1 MGVYSRGSKSSK
13 WPKIIRVIAF
23 LGNQNGLLSKVLIFL
38 FSYWNLIWAYYLQT
52 EVKVGGPL
60 QIHLGAQKA
69 QNELK
74 RCKRI
79 KILILSSVEAVQFQE
94 RAEFYA

>member
-1 MGVYSRGSKSSK
+1 MLPRILGSITHSFK
-13 WPKIIRVIAF
+13 V
-23 LGNQNGLLSKVLIFL
+23 VLIFL
-38 FSYWNLIWAYYLQT
+38 FNYWNLIRAYYLGT
-52 EVKVGGPL
+52 EVMVGGPL